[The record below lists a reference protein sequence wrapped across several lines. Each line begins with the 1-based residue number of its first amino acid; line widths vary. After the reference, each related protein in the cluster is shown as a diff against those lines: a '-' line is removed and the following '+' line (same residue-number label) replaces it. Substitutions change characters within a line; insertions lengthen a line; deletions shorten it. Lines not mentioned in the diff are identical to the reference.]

1 MIKMI
6 FAVALFCSMAQASG
20 PEVKLVTTKGDIIIR
35 LDSTTAPKTVANFL
49 NYVNNKFYDGTIF
62 HRVIDKFMIQGGGF
76 TEDMREKDTKA
87 PITNEAFNKIKN
99 LRRTVAM
106 ARKSNPN
113 SATSQFFINVVDNP
127 ALDYKNSSVSG
138 YGYCV
143 FGKVIQGMDIV
154 DAIAKVPTTSLGMMT
169 DVPVT
174 PVIIK
179 SAVVLPKP
187 SEETPD
193 KSSDD

>member
-6 FAVALFCSMAQASG
+6 AAIAVFCSISLASN
-20 PEVKLVTTKGDIIIR
+20 PEVKLETTMGDIIIR

-49 NYVNNKFYDGTIF
+49 DYVNSKFYNGTIF
-62 HRVIDKFMIQGGGF
+62 HRVIGNFMIQGGGL
-76 TEDMREKDTKA
+76 TSDMKEKETKA
-87 PITNEAFNKIKN
+87 PISNEAHNRVKN
-99 LRRTVAM
+99 VRRTVAM

-113 SATSQFFINVVDNP
+113 SATSQFYINVVDNP
-127 ALDYKNSSVSG
+127 ALDHKNTSGSG

-154 DAIAKVPTTSLGMMT
+154 DAIAKVPTTSSGMMT

-174 PVIIK
+174 PVVIK
-179 SAVVLPKP
+179 SAVVLPP
-187 SEETPD
+187 SADT
-193 KSSDD
+193 K

>member
-6 FAVALFCSMAQASG
+6 AAITVFCSIAMASN
-20 PEVKLVTTKGDIIIR
+20 PEVKLETTMGDIIIR
-35 LDSTTAPKTVANFL
+35 LDSTAAPKTVTNFL
-49 NYVNNKFYDGTIF
+49 EYVNNKFYDGTIF
-62 HRVIDKFMIQGGGF
+62 HRVIGKFMIQGGGF
-76 TEDMREKDTKA
+76 TTDMRQKDTKN
-87 PITNEAFNKIKN
+87 PITNEAHNKVKN

-113 SATSQFFINVVDNP
+113 SATSQFYINVVDNP
-127 ALDYKNSSVSG
+127 ALDYKDASNSG

-143 FGKVIQGMDIV
+143 FGKVIQGMDVV
-154 DAIAKVPTTSLGMMT
+154 DAIAKSPTTSSGMMT

-179 SAVVLPKP
+179 SAVVLPLP
-187 SEETPD
+187 SGQMPD
-193 KSSDD
+193 KSEDD